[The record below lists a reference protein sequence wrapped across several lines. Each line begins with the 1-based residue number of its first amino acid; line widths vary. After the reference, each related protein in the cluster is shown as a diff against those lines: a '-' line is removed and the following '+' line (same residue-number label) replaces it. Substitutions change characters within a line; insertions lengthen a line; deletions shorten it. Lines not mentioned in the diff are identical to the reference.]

1 MVESLY
7 YKYWLNRPECTVSK
21 TLECKFSSFKMTKQT
36 IVKAVVHLIMI
47 AAEGPI

>member
-21 TLECKFSSFKMTKQT
+21 FKFKMTKQT

>member
-7 YKYWLNRPECTVSK
+7 YKYWLNRPECT
-21 TLECKFSSFKMTKQT
+21 ECKFSSFKITKQT